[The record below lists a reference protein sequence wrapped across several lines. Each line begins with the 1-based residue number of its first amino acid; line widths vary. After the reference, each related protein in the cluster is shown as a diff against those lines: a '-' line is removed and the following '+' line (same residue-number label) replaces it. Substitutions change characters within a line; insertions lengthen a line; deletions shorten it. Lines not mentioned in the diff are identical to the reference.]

1 MKPTVQRSVT
11 VWTSAVAAVAA
22 LMFVGAASSAAAT
35 GTGATVVRL
44 HASTL
49 SAVSGQHITFYT
61 TVAPAVT
68 GGAAPTGTVTFGG
81 AITPAVTVA
90 LVKNITTGKQE
101 AKTVAGFAPG
111 GYTVTATYNGDAAYA
126 AHAPI
131 SVSVTVTKAS
141 TTTTVTAVQS
151 TTHPGH
157 WTITAKVR
165 PVAPGRGTATG
176 PVVFTVDNV
185 AGSPAPL
192 NTSANAYLHKI
203 FAKGTSHTITVN
215 YPGDAHMNASQGKI
229 TFTA

>member
-1 MKPTVQRSVT
+1 MKSTVQRSVT
-11 VWTSAVAAVAA
+11 SWAGAVAAVAA
-22 LMFVGAASSAAAT
+22 MMFVGAASSAAAT

-49 SAVSGQHITFYT
+49 TAVSGQHITFYT
-61 TVAPAVT
+61 TVAPAL

-81 AITPAVTVA
+81 AVTPAVTVP

-101 AKTVAGFAPG
+101 AKTVAGFFPG
-111 GYTVTATYNGDAAYA
+111 SYTVTATYNGDAAYA
-126 AHAPI
+126 AHGPI
-131 SVSVTVTKAS
+131 SVTVTVTKAN

-151 TTHPGH
+151 TIYPGH

-165 PVAPGRGTATG
+165 PVVPGRGTATG
-176 PVVFTVDNV
+176 SVVFTIDNV
-185 AGSPAPL
+185 AGSPTPL

-203 FAKGTSHTITVN
+203 FAKGTSHTVIVS